1 MYQWFT
7 TLFEIDILYNTRN
20 LVIPPGSH
28 IPKMGYCQSSETLS
42 DDFYFLEESFF
53 YINFVGETINESLL

>member
-20 LVIPPGSH
+20 LVIPPGS
-28 IPKMGYCQSSETLS
+28 PMSAWGYPRASLIYPNASSHLVVIHFQS
-42 DDFYFLEESFF
+42 
-53 YINFVGETINESLL
+53 